1 MENSVSFPYLFM
13 TTLQSQAVL
22 KFVRQLLKI
31 GFDPKNI
38 LQINGSSYLQGNV
51 FSNVRCQLLLILYI
65 YHRLLLL
72 IATLTIL
79 FHVSTEIFFF
89 L

>member
-22 KFVRQLLKI
+22 KFIRQLFKI

-65 YHRLLLL
+65 IGFYY
-72 IATLTIL
+72 
-79 FHVSTEIFFF
+79 S
-89 L
+89 